1 MTPDTIISSRLR
13 RLRMVSTN
21 RLSPGILDV
30 MRSIVPCTPRRDIPC
45 DRRSEWISA
54 AWWMTA
60 ADASMEF
67 IMWLRSRIKCC
78 MASSCSLALPCDVLL
93 APAKSSNCSF
103 FRVKRALVFWK
114 SPVKSNRISRYRLTK
129 SWCWDLPD
137 RSAAGAN
144 LVWMRSD
151 KDASVRWMSLRSLAS
166 SSVGMTD
173 PVSAEFKSESRDL
186 SWLFNFC
193 ANYIYNKSISVTNE

>member
-1 MTPDTIISSRLR
+1 MTPDRIISSRLL
-13 RLRMVSTN
+13 RLRMFSTN
-21 RLSPGILDV
+21 RLSPGMLDV
-30 MRSIVPCTPRRDIPC
+30 MRSIVPWTPLKDMPC

-60 ADASMEF
+60 ADASIEF

-78 MASSCSLALPCDVLL
+78 MASSCSFAFPCAEVF
-93 APAKSSNCSF
+93 APAKSSSCSF

-129 SWCWDLPD
+129 SWCWDFPD

-151 KDASVRWMSLRSLAS
+151 NAERVRCMSLRSLAS
-166 SSVGMTD
+166 SSVGITE
-173 PVSAEFKSESRDL
+173 PVSAEFRRESRDL

-193 ANYIYNKSISVTNE
+193 ANYKGSINRTTG